1 MEEEK
6 NAALYQTKAETK
18 VQAKTKAKTKADE
31 ETKAKAKAKRK
42 AKAEEENPGN
52 STIFDD
58 VFRTIAQKLPHL
70 LVPLINEVFGT
81 SYSEKQEFEQLRN
94 EHYEKFGKV
103 VTDSI
108 IRIEGH
114 TYHIECQ
121 SDRDGSMAVRMMEYD
136 FAIALEQS
144 SLSDDGNA
152 TVMKFPE
159 SCVLYIRNHRDMP
172 KYHEVQLYFAD
183 GNSAMYRVPVILAQK
198 YSVNHI
204 FEKRLLILLPY
215 HILRY
220 EAFLKSNST
229 DEKKMEELLE
239 DYREINRQL
248 SGLQD
253 GDGRKG
259 QLYADMIDL
268 INRIADY
275 IIPRDNPSRKRIGEI
290 MGGKILQLESER
302 LREEGIKKGIKKGM
316 KKGRILEIYSMVQD
330 GDISPECAAKRLGIT
345 AEELKGKM
353 ELSGYPYPGDVRIE
367 M

>member
-6 NAALYQTKAETK
+6 NAALHQTKAEIKVKTRTK
-18 VQAKTKAKTKADE
+18 AKAETKAKTKA
-31 ETKAKAKAKRK
+31 
-42 AKAEEENPGN
+42 KAEEKKTGN

-58 VFRTIAQKLPHL
+58 VFRTIAQKLPYL
-70 LVPLINEVFGT
+70 LIPLINEVFRT
-81 SYSEKQEFEQLRN
+81 LYSEEQEFEQLRN

-136 FAIALEQS
+136 FAIALENS
-144 SLSDDGNA
+144 FLSDDGIVKIN
-152 TVMKFPE
+152 FPE
-159 SCVLYIRNHRDMP
+159 SCVLYIRNHRNMP
-172 KYHEVQLYFAD
+172 EYHEAYVYFAD
-183 GNSAMYRVPVILAQK
+183 GQSVMYRVPIILAQK
-198 YSVNHI
+198 YTVNHI

-229 DEKKMEELLE
+229 DERKVEELLE

-259 QLYADMIDL
+259 QLYADMADL

-275 IIPRDNPSRKRIGEI
+275 IIPGDNPLRKGIGEI
-290 MGGKILQLESER
+290 MGGKILQLKSER
-302 LREEGIKKGIKKGM
+302 LREEGEN
-316 KKGRILEIYSMVQD
+316 RVNQLNEYL
-330 GDISPECAAKRLGIT
+330 ISDNRLDDLARAVKDRKYQ
-345 AEELKGKM
+345 AELYKEYGL
-353 ELSGYPYPGDVRIE
+353 
-367 M
+367 